1 MLAECAPSTHS
12 VRTIPPSIFQA
23 GSECYVCVGRTPAA
37 WMRPI
42 LQMRNDL
49 ILDDL
54 IQDDL
59 IQEITIVDCRT
70 YSCTRGTCHF
80 RCLQGA
86 ISRDLLDLGI
96 VTGAR
101 DIGHSAT
108 AGLPQ
113 AAGRTR
119 LVPVGRLVPRLA
131 RRWLT

>member
-1 MLAECAPSTHS
+1 MVWL
-12 VRTIPPSIFQA
+12 
-23 GSECYVCVGRTPAA
+23 AA

-101 DIGHSAT
+101 DT
-108 AGLPQ
+108 AQRDRGTLRPGTDSVSPRRKAG
-113 AAGRTR
+113 AA
-119 LVPVGRLVPRLA
+119 PRSPMAYLG
-131 RRWLT
+131 